1 MSGYEAMIEEVRFAE
16 DSPLEETGFE
26 PSVPLHD
33 RGRIV
38 GLHPLFVGSPVLASR
53 TARAARSLRYEV

>member
-26 PSVPLHD
+26 PSVP
-33 RGRIV
+33 GAV
-38 GLHPLFVGSPVLASR
+38 GETPRFAAAASG
-53 TARAARSLRYEV
+53 